1 MGNTDTCTLQ
11 HSLSK
16 CKCAEGP
23 FGAHHDICLLPST
36 SLPTPVN
43 SCTAPWPRRPR
54 RCHRRQHLVSAVKHC
69 CRICC
74 LGGLLSVVATNSDD
88 R

>member
-23 FGAHHDICLLPST
+23 FGAHHDICPLPST

-54 RCHRRQHLVSAVKHC
+54 RCHRRQQLVSAVKALLPDLLPRRAAVC
-69 CRICC
+69 CSNE
-74 LGGLLSVVATNSDD
+74 L
-88 R
+88 